1 MCGYQSLPLPVS
13 LGDFLLWDWPMEFET
28 QYSSLLPTS
37 VVGWELSDSGVTR
50 SLGSTW
56 RSVCDGSVDTIPAP
70 SICRAIDLN
79 SYLTNHC
86 SSRNIRH
93 WWVRFAGLSVQS
105 QIPFSFLGDG
115 ACWGRTVC
123 QRVVADKNRRVA
135 LNDHATLDPSHLF
148 CHGEKMI
155 SSLNIRLHVINTHS
169 LICRIEK
176 KESK

>member
-28 QYSSLLPTS
+28 QYSSLLLTS
-37 VVGWELSDSGVTR
+37 VGWELSDSGVTR

-86 SSRNIRH
+86 SSRNIRY

-105 QIPFSFLGDG
+105 QIPFTFLGD
-115 ACWGRTVC
+115 V
-123 QRVVADKNRRVA
+123 RVGDGQCVKEWWQIKIGELLSMIMPLWIHPIFSVMGKKWLA
-135 LNDHATLDPSHLF
+135 L
-148 CHGEKMI
+148 
-155 SSLNIRLHVINTHS
+155 
-169 LICRIEK
+169 
-176 KESK
+176 